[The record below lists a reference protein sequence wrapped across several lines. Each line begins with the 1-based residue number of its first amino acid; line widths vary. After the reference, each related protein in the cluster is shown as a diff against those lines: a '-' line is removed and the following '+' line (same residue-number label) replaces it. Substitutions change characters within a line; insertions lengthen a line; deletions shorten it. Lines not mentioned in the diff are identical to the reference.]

1 MVTPEQQ
8 ELLHQIDSI
17 NRECLECLS
26 VFNDSAV
33 EDERSESLALN
44 LLNKIDERQKLLDVL
59 IADTAFVERAY
70 LEQQL
75 ELTYSLKV
83 KAKKAMAKLQALL
96 HSGKQGQRQINV
108 YKSIDANR

>member
-1 MVTPEQQ
+1 MMTQEQQ
-8 ELLHQIDSI
+8 DLANKLDSA
-17 NRECLECLS
+17 NQLCLELFSQLNGPVIEQEDDLASKLLLS
-26 VFNDSAV
+26 
-33 EDERSESLALN
+33 
-44 LLNKIDERQKLLDVL
+44 IDERQKLLDAL

-83 KAKKAMAKLQALL
+83 KAKKVMTQVQSLL
-96 HSGKQGQRQINV
+96 HSGKQSQRQVNV